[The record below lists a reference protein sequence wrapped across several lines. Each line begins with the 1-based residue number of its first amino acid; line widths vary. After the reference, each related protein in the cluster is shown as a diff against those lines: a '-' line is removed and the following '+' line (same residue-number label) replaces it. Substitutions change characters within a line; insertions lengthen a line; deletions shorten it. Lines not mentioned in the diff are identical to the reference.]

1 MVVNVIMKRY
11 FTGAIKYGLFFF
23 FLLSSA
29 HSFVQETGE
38 EQVLQF
44 ECTAINIGTLSEDDA
59 PVTYHFK
66 YCNVS
71 KKTVRIS
78 KLTTSCGCTVAKCNK
93 DLVQPGERGEI
104 NLVFHPKD
112 QAGDLYREAFV
123 YTDLSGKKPMIRL
136 VLTGKVSPTS
146 DQWKGYPVAI
156 GNTLRLKRKEWQIRV
171 LSREGMQVER
181 FICVNTGKQ
190 PLNLSALMLPE
201 YIRFRTEPKVILP
214 ETEADMILSIDRSL
228 LPQKNEITFCLVL
241 DGISVRPSERTVQ
254 VRLLLQ

>member
-1 MVVNVIMKRY
+1 M
-11 FTGAIKYGLFFF
+11 
-23 FLLSSA
+23 
-29 HSFVQETGE
+29 
-38 EQVLQF
+38 
-44 ECTAINIGTLSEDDA
+44 
-59 PVTYHFK
+59 
-66 YCNVS
+66 
-71 KKTVRIS
+71 RIS

-123 YTDLSGKKPMIRL
+123 YTDLSGKKPMTRL

-181 FICVNTGKQ
+181 FICVNIGKQ

-201 YIRFRTEPKVILP
+201 YIRFRTEPKAILP

-228 LPQKNEITFCLVL
+228 LPQKSEITFCLVL
-241 DGISVRPSERTVQ
+241 DGVSVRPSERTVQ
-254 VRLLLQ
+254 VKLLLQ

>member
-1 MVVNVIMKRY
+1 MFTQFPFQIHCNADNRY
-11 FTGAIKYGLFFF
+11 YQRNEDDPCHIPRYIQPAHHQQAEHIRDDSQQNRYIT
-23 FLLSSA
+23 FLA

-112 QAGDLYREAFV
+112 QAGDLYREKECKWKDSFV
-123 YTDLSGKKPMIRL
+123 SIQE
-136 VLTGKVSPTS
+136 S
-146 DQWKGYPVAI
+146 
-156 GNTLRLKRKEWQIRV
+156 
-171 LSREGMQVER
+171 
-181 FICVNTGKQ
+181 
-190 PLNLSALMLPE
+190 NL
-201 YIRFRTEPKVILP
+201 
-214 ETEADMILSIDRSL
+214 
-228 LPQKNEITFCLVL
+228 
-241 DGISVRPSERTVQ
+241 
-254 VRLLLQ
+254 

>member
-1 MVVNVIMKRY
+1 M
-11 FTGAIKYGLFFF
+11 
-23 FLLSSA
+23 
-29 HSFVQETGE
+29 
-38 EQVLQF
+38 
-44 ECTAINIGTLSEDDA
+44 A
-59 PVTYHFK
+59 PVKYHFK

-104 NLVFHPKD
+104 NLIFHPKD

-214 ETEADMILSIDRSL
+214 ETEADM
-228 LPQKNEITFCLVL
+228 PQKNEITFCLVL

-254 VRLLLQ
+254 VKLLLQ

>member
-1 MVVNVIMKRY
+1 MDCS
-11 FTGAIKYGLFFF
+11 FSFFC
-23 FLLSSA
+23 LLRI
-29 HSFVQETGE
+29 VLRRKQDW

-112 QAGDLYREAFV
+112 QAG
-123 YTDLSGKKPMIRL
+123 
-136 VLTGKVSPTS
+136 
-146 DQWKGYPVAI
+146 
-156 GNTLRLKRKEWQIRV
+156 
-171 LSREGMQVER
+171 
-181 FICVNTGKQ
+181 
-190 PLNLSALMLPE
+190 
-201 YIRFRTEPKVILP
+201 
-214 ETEADMILSIDRSL
+214 
-228 LPQKNEITFCLVL
+228 
-241 DGISVRPSERTVQ
+241 
-254 VRLLLQ
+254 